1 MRAERF
7 NRGFDR
13 SYYLQVRNRR
23 PHKGNPEASGR
34 GREGGDRNGRGRE
47 GGRHGRPDGRHEGR
61 SARGR
66 WRDRGAGRSGG
77 DGQGPR
83 NPQGSGRPERGPR
96 PPDDFWSRL
105 IRPEGCGDGGHEF
118 LEKTSC
124 PACGSL
130 PARIHGRLGPTLLR
144 QCKHCGLR
152 YVSPRLATAL
162 REEIMR
168 REPDPISSERN
179 LQLRHRAAERM
190 ERMHREMPPLRG
202 IGQRSASL
210 LEIGCRWGHFL
221 QLCRP
226 HYAEVE
232 GLEWSKERTAFA
244 RERFDL
250 RVSTTDIFRDP
261 WESRYDVICAWDVI
275 QREPH
280 PLEFLRWVHA
290 HLNPGGMVA
299 LSTANYD
306 SLVRRIVRKR
316 WYGFEPAR
324 HLCYFTPPVLKA
336 LLEKAGFTDIVIR
349 TSGLAPLRDWFLPRN
364 RVDRGQDARSQWLES
379 LRERDALAK
388 ARKQKLFG
396 VTRESGWSK
405 FKTKVMEAISGV
417 LTAPGWGDKM
427 RVYARKP

>member
-1 MRAERF
+1 M
-7 NRGFDR
+7 
-13 SYYLQVRNRR
+13 
-23 PHKGNPEASGR
+23 GR
-34 GREGGDRNGRGRE
+34 GRQG
-47 GGRHGRPDGRHEGR
+47 GGR
-61 SARGR
+61 
-66 WRDRGAGRSGG
+66 
-77 DGQGPR
+77 DGQGR
-83 NPQGSGRPERGPR
+83 REGNRSDRGPR
-96 PPDDFWSRL
+96 GPGRRDREPGARPVDDFWSRL
-105 IRPEGCGDGGHEF
+105 IRDDGSHEF
-118 LEKTSC
+118 LEKTPC
-124 PACGSL
+124 PACGTL
-130 PARIHGRLGPTLLR
+130 PARIQGRLGPTLLR
-144 QCKHCGLR
+144 RCKHCGLR

-202 IGQRSASL
+202 IGQRSATL

-226 HYAEVE
+226 HYAAVE
-232 GLEWSKERTAFA
+232 GLEWSKERAAFA

-250 RVSTTDIFRDP
+250 QVSATDIFRDP
-261 WESRYDVICAWDVI
+261 WETRYDIACAWGVI

-290 HLNPGGMVA
+290 HLNPGGLVV

-324 HLCYFTPPVLKA
+324 QLCYFTPPVLQA
-336 LLEKAGFTDIVIR
+336 LLEKAGFTEVKIR

-379 LRERDALAK
+379 LREREALARS
-388 ARKQKLFG
+388 RKEKLIG

-405 FKTKVMEAISGV
+405 FKTKVAEAISGI
-417 LTAPGWGDKM
+417 LTAPGWGDQM